1 MVIYNHCTKD
11 TSSVIYT
18 RFIQINH
25 HDTMYSVIN
34 STLSEGA
41 DLKVE
46 CHRMS
51 YFLSCTSQEQVS
63 QEMHHNLYGR
73 FIGMVVQMAQ

>member
-1 MVIYNHCTKD
+1 MYIHVCHSTFNIIDH
-11 TSSVIYT
+11 VQMHYT
-18 RFIQINH
+18 
-25 HDTMYSVIN
+25 

-46 CHRMS
+46 CHHMS

-63 QEMHHNLYGR
+63 QEMYHNLYGR
-73 FIGMVVQMAQ
+73 FIGMVVQMTQ

>member
-1 MVIYNHCTKD
+1 MYNTCMSIYSLT
-11 TSSVIYT
+11 
-18 RFIQINH
+18 IQY
-25 HDTMYSVIN
+25 HDTMYNVIK

-51 YFLSCTSQEQVS
+51 YFLSCISQEQVS
-63 QEMHHNLYGR
+63 QEMYHNLYGR
-73 FIGMVVQMAQ
+73 FIGMVVQMTQ

>member
-1 MVIYNHCTKD
+1 MIIYYHCTKD
-11 TSSVIYT
+11 TSTVIYT

-25 HDTMYSVIN
+25 HDTNSGIK
-34 STLSEGA
+34 STLSEGV
-41 DLKVE
+41 DLKVK

-63 QEMHHNLYGR
+63 QEMYHNLYGR
-73 FIGMVVQMAQ
+73 FIGMVVQMTQ